1 MAELLDDG
9 AVGKAL
15 IDLDGWIGDREVIVR
30 TVELPS
36 FPAGIVAVV
45 EVAKVA
51 EELDH
56 HPDIDIRWRTVTFR
70 LTTHSAGGVTHR
82 DIDLAQRIDVIIS
95 RVLSQEADAD

>member
-1 MAELLDDG
+1 MAQLLGDA

-15 IDLDGWIGDREVIVR
+15 AQLTGWIGDQEVIVR

-36 FPAGIVAVV
+36 FPAAIVAVV
-45 EVAKVA
+45 DVAKIA

-70 LTTHSAGGVTHR
+70 LTTHSAGGVTER
-82 DIDLAQRIDVIIS
+82 DIQLATHIDEIAARVLAQES
-95 RVLSQEADAD
+95 

>member
-1 MAELLDDG
+1 MAQLLGDA

-15 IDLDGWIGDREVIVR
+15 AQLTGWIGDQEVIVR

-36 FPAGIVAVV
+36 FPAAIVAVV
-45 EVAKVA
+45 DVAKHA

-70 LTTHSAGGVTHR
+70 LTTHSAGGVTER
-82 DIDLAQRIDVIIS
+82 DIQLATQIDEIVARVLAQDS
-95 RVLSQEADAD
+95 

>member
-15 IDLDGWIGDREVIVR
+15 IDLTGWIGDREVIVR

-45 EVAKVA
+45 DVAKAA
-51 EELDH
+51 EEMDH
-56 HPDIDIRWRTVTFR
+56 HPDIDIRWRTTR
-70 LTTHSAGGVTHR
+70 WSLTTHDAGGLTQLDIELAHR
-82 DIDLAQRIDVIIS
+82 IS
-95 RVLSQEADAD
+95 AAAEAEGGTVGA

>member
-1 MAELLDDG
+1 MAQLLDDA

-15 IDLDGWIGDREVIVR
+15 AQLTGWIGDREVIVR

-36 FPAGIVAVV
+36 FPAAIVAVV
-45 EVAKVA
+45 DVAKIA

-70 LTTHSAGGVTHR
+70 LTTHSDGGVTEK
-82 DIDLAQRIDVIIS
+82 DVALAARIDEVVA
-95 RVLSQEADAD
+95 RGLEQER